1 MKSTMQYLVLGL
13 ALAGVPLLAEADEN
27 GAIGLTSQVG
37 HLADAHTLLNEQHE
51 LKLVDIEQ
59 KGDQAYLRLQARD
72 GEQLLVRTLAG
83 NPAPMNLQVGSQV
96 QVAHESR
103 GWSFSH
109 AEELLAFVPNQ
120 YGRALLL
127 DPGV

>member
-37 HLADAHTLLNEQHE
+37 HLADAHTLLSEQHE
-51 LKLVDIEQ
+51 LQLVDIEQ
-59 KGDQAYLRLQARD
+59 KGEQVYLRLQAHN

-83 NPAPMNLQVGSQV
+83 NPAPVNLQTGVQV

-103 GWSFSH
+103 GWSFNH